1 MKKGLAL
8 LFITFLITACTS
20 VLIIGGESEVTVN
33 KSLDR
38 EVEYDTE
45 IGLD

>member
-8 LFITFLITACTS
+8 LFFVFVITACTS
-20 VLIIGGESEVTVN
+20 VVIIGGGSEVTVN